1 MRRAFVIIFHLDLA
15 FLSRLDRFSWPFD
28 LGAVAEDFHVVD
40 QYGRVSLVLV
50 LERAFLDPVFVRYF
64 AEVVHCPLKR
74 Q

>member
-50 LERAFLDPVFVRYF
+50 LERAFLDPVFVRYL